1 MTGYIT
7 VEAKVASRTS
17 LGTIYS
23 TILGLG
29 DVCSGENV
37 TLNGRGQEDAN
48 SASFSL
54 LSSSLLSP
62 VEIKQPL
69 HTTRSSG
76 EDANDVPDASSSDQ
90 TLLPVSD
97 CQLRYGSP
105 IAQTSQ
111 ATQRLIES
119 CPCDAPVDTGP

>member
-17 LGTIYS
+17 LRTTDT

-37 TLNGRGQEDAN
+37 TLNRGGGQEDAN
-48 SASFSL
+48 SASSSR

-62 VEIKQPL
+62 AEIKQPL

-105 IAQTSQ
+105 ISQTSR
-111 ATQRLIES
+111 AT
-119 CPCDAPVDTGP
+119 PKVN